1 MTDVS
6 VGGRARGLPAATTRK
21 VVRAV
26 LSGERRH
33 AAVTVTFLGGVAM
46 RRLNAKHKKHDY
58 PTDVLSFAL
67 GMPDGRLAG
76 DIYICPAE
84 AVKNA
89 GSLGIRPREEL
100 IRLLVHGVL
109 HVLGY
114 AHPEA
119 RGRER
124 SPMWRRQEKY
134 VMKLLRG

>member
-6 VGGRARGLPAATTRK
+6 VAGRVKGLPARTTRK

-26 LSGERRH
+26 LSGERRE
-33 AAVTVTFLGGVAM
+33 AAVTVTWIGAVAM
-46 RRLNAKHKKHDY
+46 RRLNAKHMKHDY

-67 GMPDGRLAG
+67 PLPDGRLAG

-84 AVKNA
+84 ALKNA
-89 GSLGIRPREEL
+89 GSLGVRPREEL
-100 IRLLVHGVL
+100 IRLLVHGML

-114 AHPEA
+114 DHPEA

-134 VMKLLRG
+134 MKKLLGA